1 MVLEYNSTHTHTH
14 PHTMT
19 SLSTTP
25 YTKSLENAFDE
36 IKNTLFYYVVKRISS
51 KPINVRCLVQN
62 QLGEMHR
69 ITMRDEILY
78 IENLSTK
85 SAKSTMTIQSLIDL
99 QPKYI
104 VIKFTGAQN
113 SYDVVWNHK
122 WFAQPEAPSS
132 GTI

>member
-1 MVLEYNSTHTHTH
+1 MKIKHYNRHCNIILHTHA
-14 PHTMT
+14 MT
-19 SLSTTP
+19 TLSITP

-51 KPINVRCLVQN
+51 KPINIRCLVQN
-62 QLGEMHR
+62 QTDQMYR

-78 IENLSTK
+78 IENLSSK
-85 SAKSTMTIQSLIDL
+85 SAKSIATIQSLIDL

-122 WFAQPEAPSS
+122 WFAQPV
-132 GTI
+132 I